1 MKSLGVEPSAISFGG
16 GAGGSRADL
25 VTPRATVTLLRAMA
39 ARPDFAA
46 YDTALPILGRDGTLA
61 KAVGKDSPVRGHVHA
76 KTGTF
81 YVENDLNGK
90 TILTSKALA
99 GYLET
104 ASGRSLVFAAFVNNV
119 PLDAP
124 TPGLS
129 VAEATAEAGRVL
141 GKLCE
146 VIYTDSAQAAS
157 SSTRGSSTTGTL
169 SLPAHSR

>member
-1 MKSLGVEPSAISFGG
+1 MRAGLRREGIILKTLGVEPGTISFGG
-16 GAGGSRADL
+16 GAGGARADL

-76 KTGTF
+76 KTGTY
-81 YVENDLNGK
+81 YVENDLDGK

-124 TPGLS
+124 RPDRPVS
-129 VAEATAEAGRVL
+129 EATAEAGRVL

-146 VIYTDSAQAAS
+146 VIYADSAD
-157 SSTRGSSTTGTL
+157 
-169 SLPAHSR
+169 PAGL

>member
-1 MKSLGVEPSAISFGG
+1 
-16 GAGGSRADL
+16 
-25 VTPRATVTLLRAMA
+25 MA

-76 KTGTF
+76 KTGTYF
-81 YVENDLNGK
+81 VENDLDGK
-90 TILTSKALA
+90 TVLTSKALA

-124 TPGLS
+124 RPDRPIS
-129 VAEATAEAGRVL
+129 EATAQAGRLL

-146 VIYTDSAQAAS
+146 VLYADSADAAS
-157 SSTRGSSTTGTL
+157 SPSQAGALTGPKPGS
-169 SLPAHSR
+169 AY